1 MILKEHGVYEVATE
15 ELDMN
20 LYVTNKRKIRKL
32 ENLREKTTAYGM
44 WTVLETIHEKEGCAR
59 TVLENVP
66 ADKLTLEMVKSRL
79 RSDEDK
85 RNAEVKPSNAFSLLK
100 EPIKIAVA
108 KNDKFI
114 FATTVG
120 DIHVINYVTNRRINC
135 TLYI

>member
-32 ENLREKTTAYGM
+32 ENLREETTAYGM
-44 WTVLETIHEKEGCAR
+44 WTVLETIQGCAR